1 MVKEMVGTWNL
12 NCNCPGTWSAETYNF
27 AIYLKYY
34 IISIYNII
42 ILYAKFTLH
51 ISQLHE
57 QQTSFLL
64 TSLNNIQ
71 ALFGRFGALASLS
84 FWAELEKNGAK
95 AWNEKMLHHLSIKLN
110 QKYNSC
116 KT

>member
-1 MVKEMVGTWNL
+1 
-12 NCNCPGTWSAETYNF
+12 
-27 AIYLKYY
+27 
-34 IISIYNII
+34 
-42 ILYAKFTLH
+42 LH

-95 AWNEKMLHHLSIKLN
+95 AWNEKNAPSSIYQVKSEV
-110 QKYNSC
+110 Q
-116 KT
+116 